1 MALCVRSAANSASCA
16 AAIAP
21 PRWPKSSRTYERFS
35 EVVKAE
41 RVAGRT
47 ELLNEMAFEGPPDPS
62 SSSEGRK
69 CPRADPYT
77 EAAARAWAQVVR
89 VCGLLPSARSTTS
102 ARVSRSM
109 RVARS
114 AGTDAPRVAR
124 CISSELNVAPAP
136 VAFWAGHS
144 TEGEGAVEGAP
155 PMCAGGAQAA
165 EMRVARAKKGEEGRT
180 IIPLKQLEG
189 HWWRQCL
196 TAGARG
202 ESRGEG
208 RGARPVGSGETRWEW
223 RG

>member
-62 SSSEGRK
+62 SSSEGSR
-69 CPRADPYT
+69 CPRAGPYT

-102 ARVSRSM
+102 AMYRRSM
-109 RVARS
+109 RVTRS
-114 AGTDAPRVAR
+114 AGTDGPRVAR
-124 CISSELNVAPAP
+124 CISSELKVAPAP
-136 VAFWAGHS
+136 VVFWAGHS
-144 TEGEGAVEGAP
+144 TEGEGEVEGAP
-155 PMCAGGAQAA
+155 PMCAGGAQAE
-165 EMRVARAKKGEEGRT
+165 EMRVARAIKVAEGRT

-189 HWWRQCL
+189 QGWRQCSS
-196 TAGARG
+196 AEER
-202 ESRGEG
+202 
-208 RGARPVGSGETRWEW
+208 GETRGEW
-223 RG
+223 RDQGGVAR